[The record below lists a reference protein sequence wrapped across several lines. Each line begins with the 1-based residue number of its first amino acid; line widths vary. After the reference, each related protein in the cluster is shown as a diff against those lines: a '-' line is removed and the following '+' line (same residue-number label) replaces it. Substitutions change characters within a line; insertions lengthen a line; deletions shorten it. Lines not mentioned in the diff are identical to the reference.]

1 MWKKNLYRTVLAG
14 ALAMGCLLT
23 AAGAA
28 QVQARGVSM
37 GEIQQEMVD
46 FSQLRTLDESAVPR
60 AAGYLDFSVPA
71 NTIMSASDAFFLDA
85 GETVTINCSYSPAS
99 ASMDFGLVDSDGIFY
114 SLNVTG
120 GSINK
125 SIQVSERGS
134 YTLAIR
140 NNSSSSVRV
149 VGFVNY

>member
-1 MWKKNLYRTVLAG
+1 MWWKKTFCG
-14 ALAMGCLLT
+14 ALAGVVAASCLL
-23 AAGAA
+23 ASAGAA
-28 QVQARGVSM
+28 
-37 GEIQQEMVD
+37 E
-46 FSQLRTLDESAVPR
+46 TP
-60 AAGYLDFSVPA
+60 AGYEMLAVSESTGLVQPILSRATGSIDATVPA
-71 NTIMSASDAFFLDA
+71 SSLVYASESFPLESGD
-85 GETVTINCSYSPAS
+85 TVTINCSYSPAS

>member
-1 MWKKNLYRTVLAG
+1 MWWKKTFSG
-14 ALAMGCLLT
+14 ALAGVVAASCLL
-23 AAGAA
+23 ASAGAA
-28 QVQARGVSM
+28 ETPSGAAQTGRSGYEILTVSESTGLVQPILS
-37 GEIQQEMVD
+37 
-46 FSQLRTLDESAVPR
+46 R
-60 AAGYLDFSVPA
+60 ATGSINATVPA
-71 NTIMSASDAFFLDA
+71 NSLVYASESFPLES

-125 SIQVSERGS
+125 TIQVSERGS

>member
-1 MWKKNLYRTVLAG
+1 MWWRKRFSG
-14 ALAMGCLLT
+14 ALAGIVAASCLLVS
-23 AAGAA
+23 AGAA
-28 QVQARGVSM
+28 ETLAGYEMLAVSETA
-37 GEIQQEMVD
+37 GLAQMV
-46 FSQLRTLDESAVPR
+46 LPR
-60 AAGYLDFSVPA
+60 ATGSIDATVPA
-71 NTIMSASDAFFLDA
+71 SSLVYAGESFPLES

-125 SIQVSERGS
+125 TIRVSERGS